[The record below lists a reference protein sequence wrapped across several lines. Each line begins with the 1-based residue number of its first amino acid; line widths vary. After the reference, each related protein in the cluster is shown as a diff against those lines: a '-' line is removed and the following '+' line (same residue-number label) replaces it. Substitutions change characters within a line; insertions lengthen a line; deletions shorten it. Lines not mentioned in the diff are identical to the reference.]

1 MHKFFTAAFILC
13 SQAILAQTQ
22 DANVWIS
29 AGVGADLTDKLS
41 LSYEMQTRFYKNASA
56 LDSYI
61 NEIGV
66 AYEPLKNLELS
77 GDYRYSRKNQESHY
91 EGVHRL
97 ALNISYDYKID
108 GAGLR
113 IKARVRYQVP
123 FNYLGV
129 INDAI
134 YPDNRNVM
142 RFKIGAKYTPTN
154 LKKIQ
159 PFASYEFYKALSPKN
174 IYNPIDSYRMTVGVS
189 LNLPKRHSIDLYYLL
204 EKEFRAT
211 PHLNHIFGVHY
222 GYDIFKDPVFKKP
235 VSK

>member
-1 MHKFFTAAFILC
+1 MQKLITALLIIC
-13 SQAILAQTQ
+13 GQASLAQTQ
-22 DANVWIS
+22 DANIWAS
-29 AGVGADLTDKLS
+29 AGVGADLTKNIS
-41 LSYEMQTRFYKNASA
+41 LSYEMQTRFYKNATA

-61 NEIGV
+61 NEIGI
-66 AYEPLKNLELS
+66 AYEPFKNAEVS

-97 ALNISYDYKID
+97 ALNLAYDYKID

-113 IKARVRYQVP
+113 IKARIRYQVP

-142 RFKIGAKYTPTN
+142 RFKLSAKYTPTN

-174 IYNPIDSYRMTVGVS
+174 IYNPIDSYRVTFGVS
-189 LNLPKRHSIDLYYLL
+189 FDLPKRHSVDLYYLL
-204 EKEFRAT
+204 EKEYRSV
-211 PHLNHIFGVHY
+211 PHLNHIFGIQY
-222 GYDIFKDPVFKKP
+222 GYEIFKDPVFEKP
-235 VSK
+235 ESK

>member
-1 MHKFFTAAFILC
+1 MRKFTTILFVIC
-13 SQAILAQTQ
+13 ALKLSAQSQ
-22 DANVWIS
+22 DANLWVS
-29 AGVGADLTDKLS
+29 GGVGADLTDKLS
-41 LSYEMQTRFYKNASA
+41 VSYEMQARFYKNATA

-61 NEIGV
+61 NEIGL

-91 EGVHRL
+91 EGVHRI
-97 ALNISYDYKID
+97 ALNIAYDYKLD
-108 GAGLR
+108 GTGLR
-113 IKARVRYQVP
+113 LKARVRYQVP

-159 PFASYEFYKALSPKN
+159 PFANYEFYKALSPKN
-174 IYNPIDSYRMTVGVS
+174 IYNPIDSYRITLGVS

-204 EKEFRAT
+204 EKEFRAI
-211 PHLNHIFGVHY
+211 PQLNHIFGIHY
-222 GYDIFKDPVFKKP
+222 GYDLFKDPVFEKP
-235 VSK
+235 KSN